1 MEHSI
6 DFKIFLLYLH
16 ELKNNNMKD
25 MKQFL
30 IENGQGI
37 LACAVGAGL
46 ASQSLPTALFFGL
59 FWGTGVFIAKQ
70 WM

>member
-16 ELKNNNMKD
+16 ELKKTIMKN

-30 IENGQGI
+30 IENGQSI
-37 LACAVGAGL
+37 FACALGAGL
-46 ASQSLPTALFFGL
+46 VSQSLPTALFFGL